1 MFVSILAALA
11 VGAQLP
17 PATDEERLAVLGLPS
32 IAAEAQT
39 GAEIYRVRLINGYGQ
54 PLPSVAFTKRN
65 GQSPTLEV
73 HGRSGARLHTGVN
86 DEVWSRVPV
95 GSANADRER
104 APLGSRPLPEEMC
117 LHPWFVNVEMANN
130 VVPGRGRKDV
140 RSASSATGSENYTT
154 RYGFELVA
162 LAIESDAPCQSI
174 IVAGDAVD
182 ALIWCVRFQG
192 ARMVAAS
199 LFNQIHRTTE
209 RAAVELRTSSAW
221 KAFMG
226 PKSQPVVDWL
236 GEVVRAEPL
245 DDRVSTFVW
254 DKMLSSQLSLYPEVY
269 SAASSDEA
277 MVTGAIMLGGKKL
290 AYTQTWILDS
300 ALNKW
305 NLKSWTVSEAA
316 DEN

>member
-1 MFVSILAALA
+1 MFVSVVAALA
-11 VGAQLP
+11 LGVQLH

-32 IAAEAQT
+32 IAAEAET
-39 GAEIYRVRLINGYGQ
+39 GAEIYRVRLVGGYGQ
-54 PLPSVAFTKRN
+54 PMPSVVFAKRN
-65 GQSPTLEV
+65 GQPPRLEV
-73 HGRSGARLHTGVN
+73 HGRSGERLYAVVS
-86 DEVWSRVPV
+86 DEVWSRVRA
-95 GSANADRER
+95 GSVNADRER
-104 APLGSRPLPEEMC
+104 ASMGTTPLPEEIC
-117 LHPWFVNVEMANN
+117 LHPWLVNVEMANT
-130 VVPGRGRKDV
+130 GAAERGLTDIRT
-140 RSASSATGSENYTT
+140 ASSSTCSEDYTT
-154 RYGFELVA
+154 RYGFELA
-162 LAIESDAPCQSI
+162 ELATQSDAPCQSI

-192 ARMVAAS
+192 ERMVAAS

-254 DKMLSSQLSLYPEVY
+254 DKMLSLYPEVY